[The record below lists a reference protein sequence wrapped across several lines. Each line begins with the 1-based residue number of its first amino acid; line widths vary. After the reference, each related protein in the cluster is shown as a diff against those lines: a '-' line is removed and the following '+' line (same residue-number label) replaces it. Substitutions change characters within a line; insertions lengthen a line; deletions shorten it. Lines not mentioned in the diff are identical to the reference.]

1 MSLNVQFRRGLLGA
15 GLALLGFSSQAL
27 AQQDQ
32 TAPAADNITV
42 VRDAETGKL
51 RDATPA
57 ERAALQASNARR
69 TLRAAPQPVLQKYHA
84 SGAQGA
90 RLTDEFMSSSMAVRK
105 ADGKLEMQCL
115 ESHGQEAKA
124 VPHSHAADLD
134 TE

>member
-1 MSLNVQFRRGLLGA
+1 MSLKVQTCRRLLGA
-15 GLALLGFSSQAL
+15 GLALLGLGGQAL
-27 AQQDQ
+27 AQQEHP
-32 TAPAADNITV
+32 APAADSITV

-57 ERAALQASNARR
+57 ERAALQASSMRR

-90 RLTDEFMSSSMAVRK
+90 RLTDDFMSAATAVRK
-105 ADGKLEMQCL
+105 PDGKLESQCV
-115 ESHGQEAKA
+115 ETHGSDAKTT
-124 VPHSHAADLD
+124 PHSHAANPD